1 LKTARVF
8 AVLATFAVLFGA
20 GCSGNPAS
28 PKPAAPTLAANDTP
42 TNAAARLVGSYEQ
55 KNQSA
60 FAGMLTGDFNFEF
73 SNSTDPTLVQQY
85 PTGWARVDESESSS
99 HLFSGYTPQGG
110 STLPAATSIVITL
123 ADSTPVD
130 DNTSGIDP
138 ATHKVLAT
146 RVDGSVTVPQ
156 SGSEPLTYVIA
167 NNYDVFY
174 FVRGDVAAGLDETQP
189 ADAQHWY
196 LNKWVDL
203 SQNYIPRPDSRRGL
217 VTTNTWGKLKALY
230 RN

>member
-1 LKTARVF
+1 LRTARTF
-8 AVLATFAVLFGA
+8 AALAIFAVLFGA

-73 SNSTDPTLVQQY
+73 STSTDPTLVQQY
-85 PTGWARVDESESSS
+85 PTGWTRVDESESSS
-99 HLFSGYTPQGG
+99 HLFSGYSPPGG
-110 STLPAATSIVITL
+110 STLPAATSIDINL
-123 ADSTPVD
+123 AVDIPTD
-130 DNTSGIDP
+130 DNTSGTNP
-138 ATHKVLAT
+138 TTHKVLAT
-146 RVDGSVTVPQ
+146 RVDGSITVPQ
-156 SGSEPLTYVIA
+156 AGSEPLTYVIT
-167 NNYDVFY
+167 NNYEVFY

-196 LNKWVDL
+196 VYKWVDQT
-203 SQNYIPRPDSRRGL
+203 QNYIPRPNSRGIL
-217 VTTNTWGKLKALY
+217 VKTNTWGRLKSIY
-230 RN
+230 R